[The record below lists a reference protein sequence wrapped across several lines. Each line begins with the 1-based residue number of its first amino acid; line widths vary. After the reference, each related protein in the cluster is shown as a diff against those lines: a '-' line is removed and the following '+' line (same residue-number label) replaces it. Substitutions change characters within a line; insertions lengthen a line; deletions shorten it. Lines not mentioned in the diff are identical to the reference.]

1 MEEFEKGK
9 LYVFCPDKALSNDNA
24 NKSIFG
30 AISSNVLIS
39 ILVANTEDGVFNLE
53 NLQSGE
59 MRLNIQNTNFVL
71 NYHQIQLL
79 AIDDCKRCKHGL
91 KVVLGKCHA
100 ENTFE
105 EFK

>member
-9 LYVFCPDKALSNDNA
+9 LYVFCPDKALDNNNS
-24 NKSIFG
+24 NKSIFS
-30 AISSNVLIS
+30 AISSDVLIS
-39 ILVANTEDGVFNLE
+39 ILVANTEDAVFNLE
-53 NLQSGE
+53 NVESGE
-59 MRLNIQNTNFVL
+59 HRLNVEDTKFVL
-71 NYHQIQLL
+71 DYHQIQLL